1 MSNNSR
7 SNLITIAIA
16 AIIALL
22 GFSGYLLY
30 QNNNLQKLSE
40 TQSFEI
46 DETEKL
52 KAELEKQYYESLSEL
67 EEMRGSNDEL
77 NALIEKQ
84 KEELKDKKRQIS
96 GLLGTK
102 NALSQARTEMEAMRV
117 QLSGYI
123 GEINTLKQQNAEL
136 TEKTVQLQANNE
148 NLKSNLDSKINEN
161 QQLEEVRATLV
172 NEKEALT
179 SKSAALGKKVAI
191 GSVVKVSDVRV
202 TGWKIKDSGKA
213 VKKKYA
219 KNIERLEL
227 CFDLLDNA
235 VVEPGQED
243 FKIRI
248 ITPQGET
255 LAIEELGS
263 GILKEKIS
271 QQEVR
276 YTTSATVDYQNAA
289 GNFCT
294 KWEPNTRFNKGL
306 HGVEIYN
313 KGYLAGRGSFTL
325 K

>member
-46 DETEKL
+46 DESEKL

-123 GEINTLKQQNAEL
+123 GEINTLKQQNAAL
-136 TEKTVQLQANNE
+136 TEKTVQLEANNE
-148 NLKSNLDSKINEN
+148 NLKTNLDSKINEN
-161 QQLEEVRATLV
+161 QQLEAARATLV

-179 SKSAALGKKVAI
+179 SKSAALGKKVDI
-191 GSVVKVSDVRV
+191 GSVVKVSDVKV

-235 VVEPGQED
+235 VVEPGEED

-263 GILKEKIS
+263 GVLKEKIS

-276 YTTSATVDYQNAA
+276 YTTSATVDYQNTAS
-289 GNFCT
+289 NFCAN
-294 KWEPNTRFNKGL
+294 WEPSTRFSKGL

-313 KGYLAGRGSFTL
+313 KGYLAGKGSFTL